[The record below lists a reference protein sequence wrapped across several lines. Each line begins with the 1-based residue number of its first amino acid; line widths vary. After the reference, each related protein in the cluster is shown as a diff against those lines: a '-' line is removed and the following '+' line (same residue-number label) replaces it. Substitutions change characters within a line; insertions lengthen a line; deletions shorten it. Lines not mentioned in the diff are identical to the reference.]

1 MDPLYHLNSANRIHR
16 LQTPL
21 LIRFPDMFYQR
32 HDVESLQILIIEK
45 KASNVYPEL
54 SQLFNFSVF
63 FCVPCTCKFFVTRLS
78 KGRRRAEK
86 IKNHL

>member
-45 KASNVYPEL
+45 KESL
-54 SQLFNFSVF
+54 
-63 FCVPCTCKFFVTRLS
+63 KRLS
-78 KGRRRAEK
+78 
-86 IKNHL
+86 

>member
-45 KASNVYPEL
+45 KKASNVYPEL

-63 FCVPCTCKFFVTRLS
+63 FVRPMYM
-78 KGRRRAEK
+78 
-86 IKNHL
+86 

>member
-21 LIRFPDMFYQR
+21 LIRFPDMFCQR

-45 KASNVYPEL
+45 KGKPQTFILNL
-54 SQLFNFSVF
+54 ISVF
-63 FCVPCTCKFFVTRLS
+63 FCASHVNVNFS
-78 KGRRRAEK
+78 SQD
-86 IKNHL
+86 

>member
-45 KASNVYPEL
+45 KGKPQTFILN
-54 SQLFNFSVF
+54 
-63 FCVPCTCKFFVTRLS
+63 
-78 KGRRRAEK
+78 
-86 IKNHL
+86 